1 MTISLHDYDQEAI
14 ELFNE
19 AKEVLQKTLPDAE
32 IHHVGST
39 SIPGMGGKGMI
50 DIIVAIPDWT
60 KKAEAG
66 EKLVKL
72 GFEHVH
78 KEINGRIFMS
88 RVGDTVKNDVHI
100 HLTYIGSPDYT
111 SFLAFRDYLRAHP
124 DEAAEYLKQKYQW
137 LKSASGHRQFYTA
150 SKNTYIA
157 SVLAKA
163 DPTRV

>member
-1 MTISLHDYDQEAI
+1 MTISLHDYDQESVD
-14 ELFNE
+14 LFNQ
-19 AKEVLQKTLPDAE
+19 AKEVLQKTLSDAE

-50 DIIVAIPDWT
+50 DILIAIPDWKT
-60 KKAEAG
+60 KAQDG
-66 EKLVKL
+66 QKLVEL
-72 GFEHVH
+72 GFTHVH
-78 KEINGRIFMS
+78 PEENGRIFMS

-100 HLTYIGSPDYT
+100 HFTYIDSPDYVNM
-111 SFLAFRDYLRAHP
+111 LAFRDYLRTHP
-124 DEAAEYLKQKYQW
+124 EEAAEYMKQKHQW
-137 LKSASGHRQFYTA
+137 LRSASGHRQFYTA